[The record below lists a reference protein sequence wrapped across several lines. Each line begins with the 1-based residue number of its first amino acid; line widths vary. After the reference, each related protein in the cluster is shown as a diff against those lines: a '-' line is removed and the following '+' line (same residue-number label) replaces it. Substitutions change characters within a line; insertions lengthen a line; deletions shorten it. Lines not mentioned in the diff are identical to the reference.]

1 MFLDWDQKY
10 EKAIDCDL
18 EWDDVDD
25 VTETELQEEESEHE
39 GDVAI
44 EHHHSSDS
52 LTGDDISNTDGGQN
66 RRPPCWMWDYVTG
79 EELSE
84 EDNKAY
90 LIISGMDDPMHFED
104 AVKTEKWRRA
114 MDEEMEAIERN
125 NTWEL
130 TELPQ

>member
-25 VTETELQEEESEHE
+25 MIETELQEEESEPE
-39 GDVAI
+39 EDVDVAV

-52 LTGDDISNTDGGQN
+52 LIGDDNSNTDEGRN
-66 RRPPCWMWDYVTG
+66 MRPPCWMRDYVTR

-84 EDNKAY
+84 EDNEAY
-90 LIISGMDDPMHFED
+90 LIISGMDDPMHFE
-104 AVKTEKWRRA
+104 VE
-114 MDEEMEAIERN
+114 
-125 NTWEL
+125 
-130 TELPQ
+130 